1 MKRASGVADDAA
13 KRGEARLGVDIGGT
27 FTDVALETGYAD
39 GFRRYSAKMLTT
51 PQAPERG
58 VLAAIHAVLEQA
70 ALVPGDLSLIIH
82 GTTLATNA
90 IIERKGAKTALVT
103 TKGFRDT
110 IEIRHEN
117 RFEQYDVNI
126 DLPPPLVPRRLRRV
140 VPERIDARGRVVTP
154 LDEAAV
160 TALAGE
166 LAADGIESVAIGFLH
181 SFTNPAHEQRTRD
194 ILAARLP
201 AVTFTL
207 SSEVSPEMREYERFS
222 TACANAYVQPMMGR
236 YLANLEA
243 LLHAEGIGCPLYLML
258 SGGGLTTVE
267 TAIRFPVRL
276 VESGP
281 AGGAIF
287 ASHLARQCGLDKVL
301 SYDMGGTTA
310 KICLID
316 DYQPQSSR
324 TFEVARIYRFK
335 KGSGLPLR
343 IPVIEMVEIGAGGGS
358 IARVDRLKRITVGPN
373 SAGADPGPASYG
385 RGGELPTVT
394 DADLLLGRIDPAGF
408 SGGRMALD
416 RAAAEQAVRRE
427 VAEPLALALPLA
439 AFGVSE
445 IVDENMANAARV
457 HAIESGKDAR
467 GRTLVAFGGAAPL
480 HAARLADKLGLD
492 RVLVPKHA
500 GVGSAVGFLR
510 APIAYEIVRS
520 QLQRLDAFDA
530 AAANALYAAMRE
542 EAEAIVRRGAPDAP
556 LSESRTAFMRYR
568 GQGHEIA
575 VPLPARAYAAED
587 AAELREAF
595 EAAYRRLYS
604 RVIPGVE
611 IEALSWVLLLSAPAP
626 LAAEALPPQPS
637 PSHPAPSRRRA
648 VFDAD
653 SAEFVEVAIYERA
666 ALAGGAVIPG
676 PAIIVEDETSTVVG
690 RAFDARI
697 DRFGY
702 IELLR
707 RGPA

>member
-1 MKRASGVADDAA
+1 MAAGDKTSG
-13 KRGEARLGVDIGGT
+13 RLGVDIGGT
-27 FTDVALETGYAD
+27 FTDVALEVAG
-39 GFRRYSAKMLTT
+39 RRFSAKILTT
-51 PQAPERG
+51 PEAPERG
-58 VLAAIHAVLEQA
+58 VIAAIHAVLREA
-70 ALVPGDLSLIIH
+70 GLSPGDLSIIIH

-90 IIERKGAKTALVT
+90 IIERKGARTALVT
-103 TKGFRDT
+103 TEGFRDT

-126 DLPPPLVPRRLRRV
+126 DLPPPLVPRRLRFV
-140 VPERIDARGRVVTP
+140 VPERINAQGRTVVP
-154 LDEAAV
+154 LDEGAV
-160 TALAGE
+160 ERLAE
-166 LAADGIESVAIGFLH
+166 RLAADGVESVAIGFLH
-181 SFTNPAHEQRTRD
+181 SFTNPAHEARTRE
-194 ILAARLP
+194 ILAARLTG
-201 AVTFTL
+201 VTFTL
-207 SSEVSPEMREYERFS
+207 SSDVSPEMREYERFS

-236 YLANLEA
+236 YLAGLET
-243 LLHAEGIGCPLYLML
+243 LLKQEGFRCPLFLML

-287 ASHLARQCGLDKVL
+287 ASHIARQCGLDKVL

-316 DYQPQSSR
+316 EFQPQTSR
-324 TFEVARIYRFK
+324 AFEVARIYRFK

-358 IARVDRLKRITVGPN
+358 IARVDRLKRISVGPD
-373 SAGADPGPASYG
+373 SAGAHPGPACYG
-385 RGGELPTVT
+385 RGGGAPTVT
-394 DADLLLGRIDPAGF
+394 DADLLLGRIDPTGF

-416 RAAAEQAVRRE
+416 RTAAERAMQAQ
-427 VAEPLALALPLA
+427 VAGPLDLALSLA

-457 HAIESGKDAR
+457 HAIECGKDAR

-480 HAARLADKLGLD
+480 HAARMADKLGLD
-492 RVLVPKHA
+492 RVLVPSNA

-530 AAANALYAAMRE
+530 AGANALLGAMRQ
-542 EAEAIVRRGAPDAP
+542 EAEAIVRLGEPDAP
-556 LSESRTAFMRYR
+556 LSETRSAFMRYR

-575 VPLPARAYAAED
+575 VPVPARPYREED
-587 AAELREAF
+587 AAELLAAF

-611 IEALSWVLLLSAPAP
+611 VEVLSWVLLLSGPVPADDGTAPPEPPRSSPAPA
-626 LAAEALPPQPS
+626 
-637 PSHPAPSRRRA
+637 RYRG
-648 VFDAD
+648 VFDPDGAD
-653 SAEFVEVAIYERA
+653 FVEVAIHERA
-666 ALAGGAVIPG
+666 ALNPGAVIPG
-676 PAIIVEDETSTVVG
+676 PAVIVEDETSTVVS
-690 RAFDARI
+690 RHFDARI
-697 DRFGY
+697 DAFGY
-702 IELLR
+702 IELTR
-707 RGPA
+707 RG

>member
-1 MKRASGVADDAA
+1 VAAGDKAA
-13 KRGEARLGVDIGGT
+13 GRLGVDIGGT
-27 FTDVALETGYAD
+27 FTDVALEVSDSTG
-39 GFRRYSAKMLTT
+39 GQRFSAKILTT
-51 PQAPERG
+51 PEAPERG
-58 VLAAIHAVLEQA
+58 VIAAIQAVLREA
-70 ALVPGDLSLIIH
+70 GLSPGDLALIIH

-90 IIERKGAKTALVT
+90 IIERKGARTALVT
-103 TKGFRDT
+103 TEGFRDT

-126 DLPPPLVPRRLRRV
+126 DLPPPLVPRRLRFV
-140 VPERIDARGRVVTP
+140 VPERINAQGRIIVP
-154 LDEAAV
+154 LDEEAV
-160 TALAGE
+160 ERLADR
-166 LAADGIESVAIGFLH
+166 LAADRVESVAIGFLH
-181 SFTNPAHEQRTRD
+181 SFTDPAHEARTRD
-194 ILAARLP
+194 ILAARLSG
-201 AVTFTL
+201 VTFTL

-236 YLANLEA
+236 YLAGLESQ
-243 LLHAEGIGCPLYLML
+243 LGKEGFRCPLFLML
-258 SGGGLTTVE
+258 SGGGLTTIE

-287 ASHLARQCGLDKVL
+287 ASHIARQCGLDKVL

-316 DYQPQSSR
+316 EFQPQTSR
-324 TFEVARIYRFK
+324 AFEVARIYRFK

-358 IARVDRLKRITVGPN
+358 IARVDRLKRISVGPD
-373 SAGADPGPASYG
+373 SAGADPGPACYG
-385 RGGELPTVT
+385 RGGAAPTVT
-394 DADLLLGRIDPAGF
+394 DADLLLGRIDPTGF

-416 RAAAEQAVRRE
+416 RAAAERAMQEHVGA
-427 VAEPLALALPLA
+427 PLDLALSLA

-480 HAARLADKLGLD
+480 HAARMADKLGLD
-492 RVLVPKHA
+492 RVLVPSNA

-510 APIAYEIVRS
+510 APIAYGIVRS

-530 AAANALYAAMRE
+530 AGANALLGAMRQ
-542 EAEAIVRRGAPDAP
+542 EAEAIVRLGEPDAP
-556 LSESRTAFMRYR
+556 LSETRSAFMRYR

-575 VPLPARAYAAED
+575 VPVPARPYRDED
-587 AAELREAF
+587 AAELLAAF

-611 IEALSWVLLLSAPAP
+611 VEVLSWVLLLSGPVPQDDRAALPEPPRSSPAPA
-626 LAAEALPPQPS
+626 
-637 PSHPAPSRRRA
+637 RRRA
-648 VFDAD
+648 VFDPD
-653 SAEFVEVAIYERA
+653 SADFVEVAIHERA
-666 ALAGGAVIPG
+666 ALVPGAVIPG
-676 PAIIVEDETSTVVG
+676 PAVIVEDETSTVVS
-690 RAFDARI
+690 RHFDARI
-697 DRFGY
+697 DGYGY
-702 IELLR
+702 IELTR
-707 RGPA
+707 RSGG